1 MLCKLVLFIARL
13 WPKDMLYYIFYIFLS
28 MERGATI
35 TGISPENKRVSQR
48 A

>member
-1 MLCKLVLFIARL
+1 MLCKLVLFITRL
-13 WPKDMLYYIFYIFLS
+13 WLKDMLYYIFLS

>member
-1 MLCKLVLFIARL
+1 
-13 WPKDMLYYIFYIFLS
+13 